1 MSTTFQHPWYSAQHR
16 LGSTTTSDAPSQQN
30 QPLDLL
36 GQTRTDANRKG
47 TYWENYVKLKAWER
61 GAEVYENA
69 CCTGKVDIILEMN
82 GELLPCDVKAK
93 VERSKQYPGRYYQ
106 DTLNCIPEDVYM
118 ICVDPSTKQINWHT
132 KRIPAGWED
141 FWK

>member
-1 MSTTFQHPWYSAQHR
+1 MSTTFQHPWYAAQQ
-16 LGSTTTSDAPSQQN
+16 LQGSTTTSGAQSQPK

-36 GQTRTDANRKG
+36 GQKPTDVNRKG
-47 TYWENYVKLKAWER
+47 TYWENYVKLKAWEA

-69 CCTGKVDIILEMN
+69 CCTGDVDLVLYWK
-82 GELLPCDVKAK
+82 GTYLPCDVKAK
-93 VERSKQYPGRYYQ
+93 VERSKKYPGRYYQ
-106 DTLNCIPEDVYM
+106 DTLNVIPEDVYM
-118 ICVDPSTKQINWHT
+118 ICVDPSTKQIDWHT